1 MSTSPTIEIS
11 PAGTADVPTIGGTLA
26 RAFHD
31 DPVFEWIVP
40 DAAAR
45 RVTLP
50 SVFAAFA
57 EAYMV
62 HQETEL
68 VADGAGAAVWAPAG
82 AEPMTAD
89 QEHRIG
95 ELLAAILGADAE
107 RAVTAM
113 ELLDHHHPSRP
124 CAYLQFMGVVPACQG
139 RGLGSQ
145 LLTSMLVRC
154 DASGTPAYLEATSE
168 ANRRLYQRHGF
179 DTMTE
184 LVLPDGPPLWP
195 MWREPAPATPR

>member
-1 MSTSPTIEIS
+1 MSTPPLIEIAQAS
-11 PAGTADVPTIGGTLA
+11 TADVPTIGGTLA
-26 RAFHD
+26 RAFYD

-45 RVTLP
+45 RVALP
-50 SVFAAFA
+50 AVFAAFA
-57 EAYMV
+57 EAYLV

-68 VADGAGAAVWAPAG
+68 VADGTGAAVWAPAG
-82 AEPMTAD
+82 VEPLAAEQ
-89 QEHRIG
+89 QESVG
-95 ELLAAILGADAE
+95 ELITAVLGADAE
-107 RAVTAM
+107 RAFQVV
-113 ELLDHHHPSRP
+113 ELLDAHHPDQP
-124 CAYLQFMGVVPACQG
+124 CAYLQFIGVVPASQG

-145 LLTSMLVRC
+145 LLTSKLRRC

-179 DTMTE
+179 DAVTE

-195 MWREPAPATPR
+195 MWREPATGEV